1 MEINSPNSKAFK
13 DECVISAAV
22 EREKEMPHEV
32 RLALRVI
39 LNHIEPGWEN
49 CQKLVAIWLDGN
61 YQP

>member
-1 MEINSPNSKAFK
+1 MDSPNSKAFK

-22 EREKEMPHEV
+22 EKEKQMPLEV

-49 CQKLVAIWLDGN
+49 CQTLVARWLDGN
-61 YQP
+61 YQ